1 MTEQSRDTPQTA
13 EVSAGLDAGES
24 LLARGGARPRAYGPD
39 SQIFVFGVHG
49 TLNNA
54 DNISGLTHA
63 IGNAYHNTGRYGN
76 VLIDSSF
83 SWEDNAQLT
92 NGPSGHR
99 RTAAQTMA
107 PDLLSKLQEAY
118 GNGSLDRSKPLVV
131 NLVGFSHGGNVAL
144 QGADEL
150 SEGLKQIKQRYGVP
164 DIALHITTASTPA
177 YNKAGNPENPDVARS
192 LVQADGIKFAHTA
205 FSVENDQVIWAARG
219 QGKFSSN
226 ATFNSPTLPA
236 AYEHRLFGDTDGAR
250 IANHGAPQ
258 DLPYYQNV
266 IAGRMAERFRALEPP
281 QQQRRAEIDED
292 TPIGQR
298 VKQVA
303 SDNGGD
309 RRLAAAAVHA
319 LIDQPG
325 FDPALP
331 VGVVTGTG
339 GQKIATQGD
348 GPLSVNAR
356 IDPNAGERELATRLA
371 ATAPANERSETLSA
385 HLGANPENPALKR
398 A

>member
-1 MTEQSRDTPQTA
+1 MTDQLRNMPQPADVQTGMDDGA
-13 EVSAGLDAGES
+13 
-24 LLARGGARPRAYGPD
+24 LLARGGGRPRAYGPD

-63 IGNAYHNTGRYGN
+63 LGNAYHNTGRYGN

-131 NLVGFSHGGNVAL
+131 NVVGFSHGGNVAI

-164 DIALHITTASTPA
+164 DIALHVTTASTPA
-177 YNKAGNPENPDVARS
+177 YNKAGNPENPDVARR

-205 FSVENDQVIWAARG
+205 FSVNNDQVIVAANG
-219 QGKFSSN
+219 QEKFSSK

-236 AYEHRLFGDTDGAR
+236 AYQHALFGDSKVAG

-258 DLPYYQNV
+258 DLPHYQNV
-266 IAGRMAERFRALEPP
+266 IAGRMVERFRSLEPP

-298 VKQVA
+298 VKQIA
-303 SDNGGD
+303 SENGGD
-309 RRLAAAAVHA
+309 RRLAAAALHA
-319 LIDQPG
+319 LIDKPG

-331 VGVVTGTG
+331 VGIVNGSG
-339 GQKIATQGD
+339 GQKIATQGE

-356 IDPNAGERELATRLA
+356 IESGVGERELATRLA
-371 ATAPANERSETLSA
+371 AVDAGNRRVEPASQQ
-385 HLGANPENPALKR
+385 LGTHMDSPAFKR